1 MANASDRTVLILVG
15 PQYEDLELWYPKI
28 RLEEAGF
35 RVILAGLGEPE
46 YRGKHGYPCKV
57 DGNTRDFAADALA
70 GVVVP
75 GGFAPD
81 KIRQDE
87 AALEIVRRCDQA
99 GKLVAAICHGG
110 WVLASAAM
118 IRGRKLTSVKAIRD
132 DLVNAGAEW
141 IDSAVVVDRNLVTSR
156 RPEDLKVFAPALI
169 DVLGR

>member
-1 MANASDRTVLILVG
+1 MANVNERTVLIFVG
-15 PQYEDLELWYPKI
+15 PTYEDLELWYPKI
-28 RLEEAGF
+28 RLQEAGF
-35 RVILAGLGEPE
+35 RVVVAGLGEAE

-57 DGNTRDFAADALA
+57 DGRTSDFDPASLSGA
-70 GVVVP
+70 VVP

-87 AALEIVRRCDQA
+87 AALNLVRKLDQA

-110 WVLASAAM
+110 WVLASAGM

-156 RPEDLKVFAPALI
+156 RPEDLAVFAPALI
-169 DVLGR
+169 EVLNR